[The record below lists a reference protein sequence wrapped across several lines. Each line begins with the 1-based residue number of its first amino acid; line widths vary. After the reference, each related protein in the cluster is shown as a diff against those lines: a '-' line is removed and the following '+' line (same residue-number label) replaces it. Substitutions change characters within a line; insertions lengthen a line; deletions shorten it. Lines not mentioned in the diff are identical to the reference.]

1 MGRHGSG
8 ARWSGVVAAIVVAA
22 TSACTPR
29 SGGDVPALAWEAPD
43 SYQFVVNSSCGERF
57 FLGTF
62 QITVRNGAVVETV
75 GLDADAERLLGN
87 PQWRADIP
95 SLSDLIA
102 EARVARAEGADLVR
116 VNLSEDGNYPT
127 TIEIDWLA
135 NAIDDEACYR
145 ITEFDETQDNA

>member
-1 MGRHGSG
+1 M
-8 ARWSGVVAAIVVAA
+8 
-22 TSACTPR
+22 
-29 SGGDVPALAWEAPD
+29 AWEAPD

-62 QITVRNGAVVETV
+62 QITVRNGAVVEAV

-145 ITEFDETQDNA
+145 ITEFDETQDDA